1 MEQRNDRLGC
11 LWGGVVEGMM
21 TFRMQDVEIE

>member
-1 MEQRNDRLGC
+1 MSNGTTDSAAS
-11 LWGGVVEGMM
+11 GGVIESMM

>member
-1 MEQRNDRLGC
+1 MSSGMTDMAAS
-11 LWGGVVEGMM
+11 GGVVEGMM

>member
-1 MEQRNDRLGC
+1 MSGGVADMVAF
-11 LWGGVVEGMM
+11 GGVVEGMM